1 MREGELVRRGF
12 GACASAIFI
21 LMVLLFSILYLWC
34 LCDLIL
40 TVLDIMAMMKI
51 IENNWLRWELRS
63 RQWSPASPPLVPPW
77 PSSRGQRAPHQ
88 PHVEEVGVG
97 EVTMVHMARLVVLEE
112 DRGGLPE
119 GGG

>member
-1 MREGELVRRGF
+1 M
-12 GACASAIFI
+12 
-21 LMVLLFSILYLWC
+21 LMML
-34 LCDLIL
+34 DLM
-40 TVLDIMAMMKI
+40 TMMKT
-51 IENNWLRWELRS
+51 IENNGLRWELRS
-63 RQWSPASPPLVPPW
+63 KRLSPASPPLVPPW
-77 PSSRGQRAPHQ
+77 PSSRGQRAPHR